1 MKDMLGNENTETPK
15 FRTKYWDEVTDQL
28 RQQNWSKYN
37 KKQFKTAMLKSS
49 HFDFSDTYLLNK
61 L

>member
-37 KKQFKTAMLKSS
+37 IKNSS
-49 HFDFSDTYLLNK
+49 RLQC
-61 L
+61 